1 MKSWIKITGFTLLWA
16 IMACNSAEQKDETS
30 SSILLQPPFAG
41 ITDSIGQDKGNR
53 ELYIRRAGLLNQQG
67 EHALAFDDLEAAW
80 KLAPSEPLAEARVNS
95 LFMMG
100 KNNQALLLLKDLLV
114 SYPEN
119 LNLKRRMG
127 EALLHS
133 GQYEQA
139 IETYD
144 KMIAA
149 DSLDFESYY
158 EKGLLYLEMKDSA
171 AALRELETS
180 FRIQPLQI
188 TALSLAN
195 MYAERKNPRAL
206 ELADMVINRD
216 SSGELADPVFIK
228 GIYYANIK
236 NTAKA
241 LEQFNQVIRMD
252 WKFHEA
258 YIEKGIIYFD
268 QKNLDEALQQ
278 FKLAST
284 VTNTFPDAYYWQGRC
299 YEELGMEDEAAASY
313 GRAYA
318 LDKSF
323 TEAIEGAER
332 VRGIK

>member
-1 MKSWIKITGFTLLWA
+1 MKSWIKITGLTLLWG
-16 IMACNSAEQKDETS
+16 IIACNSGEPKENGKAN
-30 SSILLQPPFAG
+30 ILEMPPYAG
-41 ITDSIGQDKGNR
+41 ITDSIRMDEKNR

-67 EHALAFDDLEAAW
+67 EHELAYTDLEKAW
-80 KLAPSEPLAEARVNS
+80 ELAPSEPLAEALVNG

-100 KNNQALLLLKDLLV
+100 KNEQALDLLKELTN
-114 SYPEN
+114 SYPN
-119 LNLKRRMG
+119 NTNLKRRMG

-133 GQYEQA
+133 GKYNQA
-139 IETYD
+139 IAAYE
-144 KMIAA
+144 KMIEE

-158 EKGLLYLEMKDSA
+158 EKGLLYMEMKDTA
-171 AALRELETS
+171 AALRDLETS
-180 FRIQPLQI
+180 FRIQPIQM

-195 MYAERKNPRAL
+195 IYAEIKNPRAL
-206 ELADMVINRD
+206 ELADMVISRD
-216 SSGELADPVFIK
+216 SARENVDPVFIK

-258 YIEKGIIYFD
+258 YIEKGIIYFE

-299 YEELGMEDEAAASY
+299 YEELGMKDEALASY
-313 GRAYA
+313 SRAYA
-318 LDKSF
+318 LDKTF

-332 VRGIK
+332 IRGRK

>member
-1 MKSWIKITGFTLLWA
+1 MKSWIKITGLVLFWG
-16 IMACNSAEQKDETS
+16 IIACNSGEQKENSKESKLTM
-30 SSILLQPPFAG
+30 PPFAG
-41 ITDSIGQDKGNR
+41 ITDSIEQDDKNR

-67 EHALAFDDLEAAW
+67 EYELAYEDLDQAW
-80 KLAPSEPLAEARVNS
+80 QLAPSEPLAEARVNS

-100 KNNQALLLLKDLLV
+100 KNEQALVLLKELLLA
-114 SYPEN
+114 YPN
-119 LNLKRRMG
+119 NNNLKRRMG

-133 GQYEQA
+133 GQYRQA

-144 KMIAA
+144 KMILE
-149 DSLDFESYY
+149 DSLDFEAYY
-158 EKGLLYLEMKDSA
+158 EKGLLYLEMKDTA

-180 FRIQPLQI
+180 FRIQPLQL
-188 TALSLAN
+188 TALSMAN
-195 MYAERKNPRAL
+195 IYAENKNSRAL
-206 ELADMVINRD
+206 ELAEMIISRD
-216 SSGELADPVFIK
+216 SAGQMVDPVFIK
-228 GIYYANIK
+228 GIYYSNIG
-236 NTAKA
+236 NTTKA

-299 YEELGMEDEAAASY
+299 FEELGMKEEAAASY
-313 GRAYA
+313 SRAYA
-318 LDKSF
+318 LDKTF

-332 VRGIK
+332 IRGRK